1 MLVEDT
7 RRPESSPLS
16 SKGGRTEYKRKKR
29 DERVGD
35 GDPSWEG
42 SHKREEVPKHW
53 ETLLPAG
60 LWGVFE
66 SQRAT

>member
-1 MLVEDT
+1 MIKDENRD
-7 RRPESSPLS
+7 
-16 SKGGRTEYKRKKR
+16 KGFR
-29 DERVGD
+29 D